1 VDVARTK
8 PEVAEVTIE
17 TTAGAVTKSLVDPQ
31 ENNVEVNMKMLEKT
45 ITSLTIEVAKERAVA
60 NVDLVKVVEVAEEV
74 TLITQMIKL
83 L

>member
-1 VDVARTK
+1 MARTK

-17 TTAGAVTKSLVDPQ
+17 TTAGAATKSLVDPQ

-45 ITSLTIEVAKERAVA
+45 ITSLTIEVAKEGAVA
-60 NVDLVKVVEVAEEV
+60 NVDLVKVAEVAEEV

>member
-1 VDVARTK
+1 M
-8 PEVAEVTIE
+8 TIE

-45 ITSLTIEVAKERAVA
+45 ITSLTIEVAKEGAVA